1 MSIDFVYKYVTTT
14 VQGTVGFVGFH
25 LLRLEYMT
33 SDRVLPGAV
42 VKSEQHFFFFF
53 FF

>member
-1 MSIDFVYKYVTTT
+1 MSIDFVYKYMTTP
-14 VQGTVGFVGFH
+14 VQGTVGFH

-42 VKSEQHFFFFF
+42 VKSEQHFF
-53 FF
+53 